1 MTHDPLCPLD
11 SECPG
16 RDRPHFI
23 VEGDTW
29 CGGCQIECQ
38 CKLKKTHD
46 PLCPNFKGSC
56 CPWMGDCDCQCRC
69 ELITQV
75 RADERQRTAT

>member
-1 MTHDPLCPLD
+1 MVDSHDPLCPLE

-38 CKLKKTHD
+38 CI
-46 PLCPNFKGSC
+46 
-56 CPWMGDCDCQCRC
+56 
-69 ELITQV
+69 LIAKIRT
-75 RADERQRTAT
+75 DERGQESARRAAKFGYWHDYRPELP